1 MGRRTDEWGRI
12 RRRGKSDLEK
22 LTDSEGGNKKLYG
35 NKKEGEIR
43 FRKTHGFWNW
53 KRGRF
58 LGGKKI
64 NNCHQNNMDKV
75 NLFEG

>member
-35 NKKEGEIR
+35 NKKKGEIR
-43 FRKTHGFWNW
+43 FRKLTDSGIGG
-53 KRGRF
+53 KRGKGEVF
-58 LGGKKI
+58 
-64 NNCHQNNMDKV
+64 
-75 NLFEG
+75 